1 MPAKSEKQRRLMA
14 IAEHH
19 PEKVKPENRG
29 VLKMSKEQLSEFAS
43 SVVGKGKKKAEKHP
57 WRRDWDHKA

>member
-1 MPAKSEKQRRLMA
+1 MA